1 MSEAKS
7 HSFVVEEFSLSGE
20 SPADWFTEQTKVG
33 SGWLLA
39 HATDGVIWGKLMS
52 VGGKKELSLSS
63 DAELEGIH
71 TELDIL
77 TLEQARLFN
86 EAGEFR
92 VWRTENG
99 FDARWITDGPDID
112 CIDQPYLLWGT
123 DIVDVKTG
131 FTLVRDGQ
139 EGLLHAVPGDWTH
152 AGFDGIDRPLAL
164 IVRHYI
170 QYDEMGQA
178 YFAASRLVRLE
189 ETKEVKDAAKA

>member
-20 SPADWFTEQTKVG
+20 SPADWFTEQTKIG

-99 FDARWITDGPDID
+99 FDARWITDGPNID
-112 CIDQPYLLWGT
+112 YIDQPYLLWGT
-123 DIVDVKTG
+123 DIVDVKNG

-139 EGLLHAVPGDWTH
+139 EGLLHAIPDDWRH
-152 AGFDGIDRPLAL
+152 AGFDGTDRPLAL

-170 QYDEMGQA
+170 SYDDQGQA
-178 YFAASRLVRLE
+178 YFALSRLVRLQKAE
-189 ETKEVKDAAKA
+189 EVNDAAEA